1 MALEHLGCG
10 LSINHYICQKSFM
23 EIHETIKKL
32 REDKHFSQDAIAHAL
47 GLKQSQYSCRENGEI
62 KFAAEEIPVLAKEL
76 GCTTAKIY
84 GEETN
89 SFSVHTQNG
98 GNFGQYVSVP
108 EKLIEQYESR
118 LKEKEEVIA
127 FLRSKEQGE
136 MIYR

>member
-1 MALEHLGCG
+1 
-10 LSINHYICQKSFM
+10 M

-47 GLKQSQYSCRENGEI
+47 GLKQSQYSRRENGEI
-62 KFAAEEIPVLAKEL
+62 KFTAEEIPILAKEL

-89 SFSVHTQNG
+89 SFSVQTQNG

-108 EKLIEQYESR
+108 EKLIGQYETR
-118 LKEKEEVIA
+118 LREKDETIVY
-127 FLRSKEQGE
+127 LRNKMGGL
-136 MIYR
+136 